1 MSDEIK
7 KLEDELRAGVAV
19 EGWLMLLIGGGL
31 MLLLQGLIIMFLGLT
46 GLADIVVACDGH
58 IVETQGNET

>member
-1 MSDEIK
+1 MTKLK

>member
-58 IVETQGNET
+58 IVATQGE